1 MKKIVCMA
9 AIACMALP
17 LHAQDQNQD
26 QNPSNLR
33 LLNEENK
40 SEYIPV
46 FQYWKEHNIL
56 QHLDVS
62 LTAGTS
68 GIGIDVSSPIG
79 DYVQVRAGYE
89 FMPHFQ
95 KTLKFNLTVGG
106 EPARQ
111 YDSDGNRVITK
122 FDKMKELL
130 YQFTGYDVEDHVDMI
145 GTPTMNN
152 FKFLVDVFP
161 FKENKHWHFT
171 AGFYWGPSK
180 FAYAENSTEAMVSLL
195 SVGMY
200 NTMYEKALAGQPFI
214 DLGAIDDKYAGM
226 SIGGE
231 MMDIVYNKFISYG
244 RLGFALGT
252 FKHDVTDNKGVVHH
266 AGEAYILEAGDDS
279 MVRVTAKSNPF
290 KPYLGFGY
298 GGRLVKNRDDWKVS
312 FDCGAMFWGGT
323 PDLYVHDGINLTKD
337 VENIGGQVGDY
348 VDIFK
353 AFKVYPVLT
362 LRITKNIF

>member
-1 MKKIVCMA
+1 MKKIVSVAVFVCL
-9 AIACMALP
+9 ALP
-17 LHAQDQNQD
+17 LKAQSQNQSSVRILSEKE
-26 QNPSNLR
+26 Q
-33 LLNEENK
+33 

-62 LTAGTS
+62 LTTGST
-68 GIGIDVSSPIG
+68 GIGFDVASAVG

-89 FMPHFQ
+89 FMPRFH
-95 KTLKFNLTVGG
+95 KNLKFNLTVGG

-111 YDSDGNRVITK
+111 YDSEGNRVITK

-152 FKFLVDVFP
+152 FKFMVDVTP
-161 FKENKHWHFT
+161 LKEYKNWHIT
-171 AGFYWGPSK
+171 AGFFWGPSQ
-180 FAYAENSTEAMVSLL
+180 FARAENSTEAMVSLL

-200 NTMYEKALAGQPFI
+200 NSMYEKAVEGKPLI
-214 DLGAIDDKYAGM
+214 DLSELGFEGI

-231 MMDIVYNKFISYG
+231 FQEKIYDKFKSYG
-244 RLGFALGT
+244 RLGFSLGT
-252 FKHDVTDNKGVVHH
+252 FKHDVVDNKGVLHH
-266 AGEAYILEAGDDS
+266 AGEPYILEPDDDC
-279 MVRVTAKSNPF
+279 MVRVKAKSNSF

-298 GGRLVKNRDDWKVS
+298 SGRLAKNRDDWKIS
-312 FDCGAMFWGGT
+312 FDAGAMFWGGT
-323 PDLYVHDGINLTKD
+323 PDLIVHDGVNLTKD

-348 VDIFK
+348 VDLFK

-362 LRITKNIF
+362 LRLTKNIF

>member
-1 MKKIVCMA
+1 MKKIVSMA
-9 AIACMALP
+9 ALVCLALP
-17 LHAQDQNQD
+17 FKAQSQE
-26 QNPSNLR
+26 PSNIR
-33 LLNEENK
+33 ILNEKEQ

-56 QHLDVS
+56 QHLDLS

-68 GIGIDVSSPIG
+68 GVGFDVASAIG

-89 FMPHFQ
+89 FMPHFE

-106 EPARQ
+106 EPARK

-130 YQFTGYDVEDHVDMI
+130 YQFSGFDIEDHVDMV

-152 FKFLVDVFP
+152 FKFLVDVMP
-161 FKENKHWHFT
+161 LKENKHWHIT
-171 AGFYWGPSK
+171 AGFFWGPSQ
-180 FAYAENSTEAMVSLL
+180 FARAENTTQAMVSLL
-195 SVGMY
+195 SVSMY
-200 NTMYEKALAGQPFI
+200 NNIYEKAVAGDPLI
-214 DLGAIDDKYAGM
+214 DLSDYFPGA
-226 SIGGE
+226 SIGNIPE
-231 MMDIVYNKFISYG
+231 LYDRLISYG
-244 RLGFALGT
+244 RLGFSLGT
-252 FKHDVTDNKGVVHH
+252 FKHDVVDNKGVLHH
-266 AGEAYILEAGDDS
+266 AGERYILEPDDDC
-279 MVRVTAKSNPF
+279 MVRVKAKSNSF

-298 GGRLVKNRDDWKVS
+298 SGRLVKNRDDWKVS
-312 FDCGAMFWGGT
+312 FDAGAMFWGGT
-323 PDLYVHDGINLTKD
+323 PDLIVHDGINLTKD

-362 LRITKNIF
+362 LRLTKNIF

>member
-1 MKKIVCMA
+1 MKKIVYMA
-9 AIACMALP
+9 AFVCLTLP
-17 LHAQDQNQD
+17 LKAQS
-26 QNPSNLR
+26 QNPSSVR
-33 LLNEENK
+33 ILNEKEK

-56 QHLDVS
+56 QHVDLS

-68 GIGIDVSSPIG
+68 GIGFDVASAVG
-79 DYVQVRAGYE
+79 NYVQVRAGYE
-89 FMPHFQ
+89 FMPRFE
-95 KTLKFNLTVGG
+95 KTFKFNLTVGG

-111 YDSDGNRVITK
+111 YDSDGNRIITR

-130 YQFTGYDVEDHVDMI
+130 YQFTGFDIEDHIDMV

-152 FKFLVDVFP
+152 FKFMVDVMP
-161 FKENKHWHFT
+161 LKENKHWHIT
-171 AGFYWGPSK
+171 AGFFWGPSQ
-180 FAYAENSTEAMVSLL
+180 FAKAENSTEAMVSLL

-200 NTMYEKALAGQPFI
+200 NSMYEKAVDGKPLI
-214 DLGAIDDKYAGM
+214 DLSALGYEGI
-226 SIGGE
+226 SIGPE
-231 MMDIVYNKFISYG
+231 LQEKINEKIISYG

-252 FKHDVTDNKGVVHH
+252 FKHDVVDNKGVLHQ
-266 AGEAYILEAGDDS
+266 AGERYILEPDDDC
-279 MVRVTAKSNPF
+279 MIRVKAKSNSF

-298 GGRLVKNRDDWKVS
+298 SGRLVKNRDDWKVS
-312 FDCGAMFWGGT
+312 FDAGAMFWGGT
-323 PDLYVHDGINLTKD
+323 PDLIVHDGINLTKD

-348 VDIFK
+348 VDILK

>member
-1 MKKIVCMA
+1 MRKIVCMA
-9 AIACMALP
+9 VIACMALP
-17 LHAQDQNQD
+17 LHAQEE
-26 QNPSNLR
+26 NPSNLR
-33 LLNEENK
+33 LLNEDEKK
-40 SEYIPV
+40 SDYIPV

-62 LTAGTS
+62 LTAGTT
-68 GIGIDVSSPIG
+68 GIGFDVSSPIG

-89 FMPHFQ
+89 FMPHFD

-111 YDSDGNRVITK
+111 YDEDGNRVITK

-130 YQFTGYDVEDHVDMI
+130 YQFTGYDVEDHVDMV

-180 FAYAENSTEAMVSLL
+180 FARAENSTEAMVSLL

-200 NTMYEKALAGQPFI
+200 NSMYTKVENGDPLF
-214 DLGAIDDKYAGM
+214 DLSEVVPGA
-226 SIGGE
+226 S
-231 MMDIVYNKFISYG
+231 MDVPQELYDKFISYG

-252 FKHDVTDNKGVVHH
+252 FKHDVTDNRGVVHH
-266 AGEAYILEAGDDS
+266 AGEPYVVEPDNDG
-279 MVRVTAKSNPF
+279 MVHVVAKSNAF

-298 GGRLVKNRDDWKVS
+298 GGRMIKNRDDWKVS

>member
-1 MKKIVCMA
+1 MKKIICMA
-9 AIACMALP
+9 AIACLALP
-17 LHAQDQNQD
+17 LQAQNENSQSQ
-26 QNPSNLR
+26 SVR
-33 LLNEENK
+33 ILNEKDK

-68 GIGIDVSSPIG
+68 GIGFDVASQVG

-89 FMPHFQ
+89 FMPHFN
-95 KTLKFNLTVGG
+95 KTLKFNITVGG

-111 YDSDGNRVITK
+111 YDSEGNRIITK

-130 YQFTGYDVEDHVDMI
+130 YGFTGFDVEDHVDMV

-152 FKFLVDVFP
+152 FKFLVDVTP
-161 FKENKHWHFT
+161 LKEYKNWHVT
-171 AGFYWGPSK
+171 AGFFWGPSQ
-180 FAYAENSTEAMVSLL
+180 FARAENSTEAMVSLL

-200 NTMYEKALAGQPFI
+200 NRMYDKAVAGEPLI
-214 DLGAIDDKYAGM
+214 DLSDYVPGA
-226 SIGGE
+226 SIGNIPE
-231 MMDIVYNKFISYG
+231 LYDKFISYG
-244 RLGFALGT
+244 RLGFSLGT
-252 FKHDVTDNKGVVHH
+252 FKHDVVDNKGVLHH
-266 AGEAYILEAGDDS
+266 AGERYILEPDDDC
-279 MVRVTAKSNPF
+279 MVRVKAKSNSF

-298 GGRLVKNRDDWKVS
+298 SGRLLKNCDDWKISV
-312 FDCGAMFWGGT
+312 DAGAMFWGGT
-323 PDLYVHDGINLTKD
+323 PDLIVHDGINLTKD

-353 AFKVYPVLT
+353 AFKVYPVLSV
-362 LRITKNIF
+362 RFTKNIF